1 MSDAPRLVPI
11 DELNKRITHAALFN
25 TVKSRT
31 LKPLLQEALQRM
43 NGFGEDA
50 EPKYQQA
57 LAAVREAED
66 DAIDAL
72 AREFAALGQ
81 EDYINR
87 WGVVQLLHDLQDPR
101 ALSLLDR
108 IIAAPMPAEGS
119 RDPHGS
125 AAGREVVIRTDRG
138 GSRRASRR
146 GWQHRRA
153 RCALEARASPCTIRE
168 DRGGDGVSRAGR
180 RPGSQSAPRSH
191 GEVRSLDGRHSSRVS
206 SRVPGYRGAS
216 VPTADVTART
226 GQRTATCIRRCWSSN
241 QTSISFCRNTD
252 AAQCPDRSCRPRN
265 TT

>member
-81 EDYINR
+81 ED
-87 WGVVQLLHDLQDPR
+87 
-101 ALSLLDR
+101 
-108 IIAAPMPAEGS
+108 
-119 RDPHGS
+119 
-125 AAGREVVIRTDRG
+125 
-138 GSRRASRR
+138 
-146 GWQHRRA
+146 
-153 RCALEARASPCTIRE
+153 
-168 DRGGDGVSRAGR
+168 
-180 RPGSQSAPRSH
+180 
-191 GEVRSLDGRHSSRVS
+191 
-206 SRVPGYRGAS
+206 
-216 VPTADVTART
+216 
-226 GQRTATCIRRCWSSN
+226 
-241 QTSISFCRNTD
+241 
-252 AAQCPDRSCRPRN
+252 
-265 TT
+265 